1 MRALWRDLVVA
12 EASDEEIIEVD
23 GAWYFPPHSVNRE
36 LLVPSERG
44 YTCSWRGDASYFSI
58 EAEGERETDA
68 AWCYPHMDDAAIARI
83 GVDAREYVAFSP
95 AVSVIAS

>member
-1 MRALWRDLVVA
+1 MVLPAAQREPRAA
-12 EASDEEIIEVD
+12 
-23 GAWYFPPHSVNRE
+23 GAVRE
-36 LLVPSERG
+36 G